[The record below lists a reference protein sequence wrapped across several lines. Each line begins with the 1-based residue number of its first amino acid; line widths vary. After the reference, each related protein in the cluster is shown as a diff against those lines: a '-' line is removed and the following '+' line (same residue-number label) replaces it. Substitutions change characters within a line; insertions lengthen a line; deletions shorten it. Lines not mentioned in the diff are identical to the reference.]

1 MHTEKSTKTGFNAW
15 CSIQLKTELNDIGK
29 LAKECDESWLI
40 EQLKAKVMPDAT
52 EFQPLSSQSL
62 RNLNIS
68 LGEFVEHYRKA
79 NGERV
84 SPATLLTYMESIN
97 RWLKTTWKLKVDTM
111 HDAIF
116 NDEKVGYIHVANRIA
131 AKQQANG
138 ERSRPYNTLTDQD
151 VYDILNH
158 DVTNLNDP
166 QGYVNRTIVI
176 VGLLLG
182 LRPEALRQL
191 SWNLFTDEKDHQG
204 NPCLRYQGKI
214 GSYDGDC
221 KTDKGGLSRAKKL
234 PTSILIFDENL
245 CYDINPYRYILAH
258 REKCFNT
265 GNKKNFFLAPNK
277 NIGAKSVLKNAV
289 IGESMFRKY
298 WNNIVKKTGVR
309 GIGPYENQKIK

>member
-1 MHTEKSTKTGFNAW
+1 MAGDGFPVLIASQEVVDKRGKVKIVHTEKSTKTGFNAW

-191 SWNLFTDEKDHQG
+191 SWNLFTRIKVVSQEQK
-204 NPCLRYQGKI
+204 
-214 GSYDGDC
+214 SYPHPSSYLM
-221 KTDKGGLSRAKKL
+221 KTYA
-234 PTSILIFDENL
+234 TISILIGTFL
-245 CYDINPYRYILAH
+245 RI
-258 REKCFNT
+258 EKSASIPGTRRTFSSHLT
-265 GNKKNFFLAPNK
+265 
-277 NIGAKSVLKNAV
+277 
-289 IGESMFRKY
+289 R
-298 WNNIVKKTGVR
+298 T
-309 GIGPYENQKIK
+309 